1 MKFKELQIPGHVPYC
16 GMTIFIDN
24 KKVFEG
30 FPREL
35 KSANAN
41 NSWQDLQVVSV
52 KSRFS
57 LFVVRLTRAS
67 GKVLTKYI

>member
-1 MKFKELQIPGHVPYC
+1 MKFKDLPIPGHVPYC

-30 FPREL
+30 FPREI
-35 KSANAN
+35 KMANPDN
-41 NSWQDLQVVSV
+41 HWQNLQVVSV

-67 GKVLTKYI
+67 GKILTKYI